1 MRYILI
7 PKGSVEKSRL
17 TYEYIQYSFH
27 FYKAAR
33 KKLQKIF
40 KNLGKGNVQNIVFY
54 GVSDLTEIAFISL
67 QETSLQL
74 VAVVDN
80 IKSGEKFLNFGI
92 ADPAQLIS
100 FIFDK
105 VVITDM
111 EQRET
116 ILDRLRDR
124 RIARNKIVAFD

>member
-1 MRYILI
+1 
-7 PKGSVEKSRL
+7 L
-17 TYEYIQYSFH
+17 TYEYIQYSFQ

-40 KNLGKGNVQNIVFY
+40 KTLEKENVQNIVFY

-74 VAVVDN
+74 VAVMDD
-80 IKSGEKFLNFGI
+80 IKIGERFLSFGI
-92 ADPAQLIS
+92 ADPAKIIS

-116 ILDRLRDR
+116 ILDRFRARGITRD
-124 RIARNKIVAFD
+124 KIVVFD